1 MFAYANTR
9 RIAPGVF
16 PARANA
22 NHSAAATLPI
32 PSPTRQDER
41 TAHSVRVP
49 RLSSFPLRRI
59 RCPILQVRTPQ
70 ATEPVTSAALGCAAA
85 NLLCARPRRWQK
97 RGFAEVLR
105 PLPGKTIRQRLVCS
119 NEVVEMPLPPVCLRQ
134 PPAQSLKSQRRSGV
148 SGPSGATPALTACA
162 GRKMLQSRI

>member
-22 NHSAAATLPI
+22 NHSVAATLPI

-49 RLSSFPLRRI
+49 RLSSFPLSI
-59 RCPILQVRTPQ
+59 ISEFTV
-70 ATEPVTSAALGCAAA
+70 
-85 NLLCARPRRWQK
+85 
-97 RGFAEVLR
+97 VL
-105 PLPGKTIRQRLVCS
+105 PMQFQC
-119 NEVVEMPLPPVCLRQ
+119 
-134 PPAQSLKSQRRSGV
+134 
-148 SGPSGATPALTACA
+148 
-162 GRKMLQSRI
+162 